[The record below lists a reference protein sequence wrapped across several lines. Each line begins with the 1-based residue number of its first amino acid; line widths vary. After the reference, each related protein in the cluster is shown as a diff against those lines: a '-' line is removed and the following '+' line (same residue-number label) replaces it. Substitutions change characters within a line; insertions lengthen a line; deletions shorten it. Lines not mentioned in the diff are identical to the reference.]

1 MTLANWSF
9 LWNTV
14 NQKKYGPLA
23 PSFRS
28 TTKNT
33 MRKMI
38 LHIWCSTAQ
47 NTVQFDPD
55 TAQPELQ
62 KQIESLPSL

>member
-1 MTLANWSF
+1 
-9 LWNTV
+9 
-14 NQKKYGPLA
+14 
-23 PSFRS
+23 
-28 TTKNT
+28 
-33 MRKMI
+33 MI

-62 KQIESLPSL
+62 KQIGSLPSL